1 MDFRTNLQT
10 AVMLR
15 WKRKEAQSSEVG
27 EFPASWDALKSACGA
42 PSASSSTARDEQC
55 LACCYMLELP
65 NDQSQEDSDSEDMD
79 ISSSTARLGGT
90 GKHGR
95 SPVVPVVQNLDISHM

>member
-1 MDFRTNLQT
+1 
-10 AVMLR
+10 
-15 WKRKEAQSSEVG
+15 
-27 EFPASWDALKSACGA
+27 
-42 PSASSSTARDEQC
+42 
-55 LACCYMLELP
+55 MLELP

>member
-1 MDFRTNLQT
+1 
-10 AVMLR
+10 MLR

-42 PSASSSTARDEQC
+42 PLRPAHLETSSAWLVIYS
-55 LACCYMLELP
+55 CYMLELP

-95 SPVVPVVQNLDISHM
+95 SPVVPVVLNLDISHM